1 MFRIPKKYMN
11 WNIRLKMN
19 KRYPI
24 VIPYTLYWLYRLLN
38 GNIYAETLVCDKNG
52 LMWDNKY
59 LRHDYVK
66 CGHVAYKI
74 LSFEIMNI
82 KGKDEIVI
90 WVDPNDYRINN

>member
-1 MFRIPKKYMN
+1 MN
-11 WNIRLKMN
+11 WNVSLKMN

-38 GNIYAETLVCDKNG
+38 GNIYAEMLFRDKNHIQ
-52 LMWDNKY
+52 WDNKY
-59 LRHDYVK
+59 LRHKYAGVSK
-66 CGHVAYKI
+66 VAYKI

-90 WVDPNDYRINN
+90 WVDPNDYKIKH

>member
-1 MFRIPKKYMN
+1 MFRIPIKYMN
-11 WNIRLKMN
+11 WNISLRAN

-38 GNIYAETLVCDKNG
+38 GNIYAETLILDKNG

-59 LRHDYVK
+59 LRHDYAK
-66 CGHVAYKI
+66 CGHIAYKI

-82 KGKDEIVI
+82 KGKDKIVI
-90 WVDPNDYRINN
+90 WLDPNDKINN